1 MSESKT
7 NWITLKPEE
16 VKQKIIEF
24 AKKGISPEKI
34 GLMLRDQQGIPKTSL
49 LGLRIKKVLEEAKLW
64 QDPELKNMNGHIEKL
79 KKHASNHKHDYT
91 AKRSLIK
98 RTANFALR
106 TKKR

>member
-1 MSESKT
+1 MAETKT
-7 NWITLKPEE
+7 NWVTVKPEE
-16 VKQKIIEF
+16 VRHKILELAKQ
-24 AKKGISPEKI
+24 GVSPEKI
-34 GLMLRDQQGIPKTSL
+34 GLMLRDQHGIPKARL

-64 QDPELKNMNGHIEKL
+64 QDPEIKNMKARMDNLGTHTAK
-79 KKHASNHKHDYT
+79 HKHDYT